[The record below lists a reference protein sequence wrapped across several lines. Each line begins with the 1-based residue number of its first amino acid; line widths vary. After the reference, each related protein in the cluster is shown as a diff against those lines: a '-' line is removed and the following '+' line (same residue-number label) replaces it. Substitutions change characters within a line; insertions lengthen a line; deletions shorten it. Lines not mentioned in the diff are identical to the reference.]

1 MNESILRERTIIT
14 MREIAN
20 AGLEEVSQKS
30 VINVLVFFDIAITY
44 FFSF

>member
-14 MREIAN
+14 MREIVN